1 MPKFSPMKVCFLSF
15 WFCISSVYILFS
27 QTPVEV
33 ARVTLQLATEGKTNE
48 LTGYFSSKMKKEL
61 SAAQMNQVM
70 MYIGAQYGSY
80 VSSEEPVA
88 KAGKGSTVVTIPL
101 KYEKGSLSYRVSI
114 NKKGE
119 VVGLFFIP
127 GTRNID
133 WKAPDYAD
141 STAFTED
148 EIMVKTGGYELP
160 GMYTYPKNREKFP
173 VVILVHGSGPHDM
186 DETIGASKVF
196 KDIAWGLASQG
207 IGVIRYIKRTNKYP
221 EKSVPEGQYFTTYY
235 ETVEDALSAVD
246 LARTLKGADPAN
258 IYVAGHSLGAMMA
271 PEIARL
277 AGEKVKGIVLLAGP
291 ARKLEDILVYQ
302 YNLLL
307 GSGGIT
313 KEEAAIIK
321 DVEKGAKLI
330 KSGKYKDDVP
340 AGKMLA
346 YYGGAGWR
354 YLSNYDQVE
363 TAKGLSCKILV
374 IQGRRDYQV
383 TMEDYQVWY
392 REFFNRAD
400 FYVND
405 SNHLLVHGEGPSTPQ
420 EYEVPGHV
428 EKGVIDHIVK
438 WINK

>member
-1 MPKFSPMKVCFLSF
+1 MKVCFLSLALSL
-15 WFCISSVYILFS
+15 ISVFALFS

-33 ARVTLQLATEGKTNE
+33 AQATLQLVAEGKSNE
-48 LTGYFSSKMKKEL
+48 IVNYFSPKLKKEL
-61 SAAQMNQVM
+61 SVVQMNQVL

-80 VSSEEPVA
+80 VSADEPVA
-88 KAGKGSTVVTIPL
+88 KAGKASTTVTIPL
-101 KYEKGSLSYRVSI
+101 KYEKGTLSYRISV

-119 VVGLFFIP
+119 VVGLFFVP
-127 GTRNID
+127 GTRQID
-133 WKAPDYAD
+133 WTAPDYAD
-141 STAFTED
+141 STAFVEE
-148 EIMVKTGGYELP
+148 EITVKTGVYELP

-207 IGVIRYIKRTNKYP
+207 IGVIRYTKRTNKYQ

-246 LARTLKGADPAN
+246 LAKTLKGADPEN

-277 AGEKVKGIVLLAGP
+277 AGPKVKGIVLLAGP
-291 ARKLEDILVYQ
+291 ARKLEDILVSQ
-302 YNLLL
+302 YNHLL

-313 KEEAAIIK
+313 KEEAAIIRE
-321 DVEKGAKLI
+321 VEKGAKLI
-330 KSGKYKDDVP
+330 KSNKYKDDVP
-340 AGKMLA
+340 PGKMLA
-346 YYGGAGWR
+346 YYGGAGWK
-354 YLSNYDQVE
+354 YLNNYDQVE

-383 TMEDYQVWY
+383 TMDDYQVWY
-392 REFFNRAD
+392 KEFFNRAD